1 MTLDRRGFLGA
12 LAGGA
17 GLLTLGA
24 CGSGSSNP
32 LSSAAPG
39 GGASS
44 SAPAGAIVVGSAN
57 FTENII
63 LGQIY
68 AQALTAKGVQA
79 SAANPVTS
87 REVYVKALQNGT
99 LSIVPDYTGN
109 LLLYFNQDATAKTAQ
124 QVLDALPAA
133 IGSLK
138 ILEPS
143 EASDQDTYVVTQ
155 ATAQKYGLS
164 SLADLAK
171 VKDLTLGGPA
181 EMPQRAYGPKGL
193 KKDYGVTVSH
203 FQSYSSLAVK
213 VKDMKDGKVD
223 VADFFTT
230 DSAISD
236 NGFVELKDP
245 KNLILPQQVIPLVTG
260 TVASND
266 TAVSALNA
274 VQKALSTDDLVS
286 LNKKVDNDH
295 MDASAVAKTW
305 LQSKSLL

>member
-24 CGSGSSNP
+24 CGGGNSDP
-32 LSSAAPG
+32 LSSAAPA

-44 SAPAGAIVVGSAN
+44 AAAGAIAVGSAD
-57 FTENII
+57 FTESMV
-63 LGQIY
+63 LGELYSQVL
-68 AQALTAKGVQA
+68 AGKGISSSVK
-79 SAANPVTS
+79 SGIGS
-87 REVYVKALQNGT
+87 RERYITALKGGAI
-99 LSIVPDYTGN
+99 SAVPDYTGN
-109 LLLYFNQDATAKTAQ
+109 LLLYFNQDATAKTAK

-143 EASDQDTYVVTQ
+143 SASDQDVYVVTQ
-155 ATAQKYGLS
+155 ATADKYSLS
-164 SLADLAK
+164 SLADLTK
-171 VKDLTLGGPA
+171 INNLTLGGPA

-193 KKDYGVTVSH
+193 KKDYGVTVSN

-213 VKDMKDGKVD
+213 VKDLKDGKVD

-230 DSAISD
+230 DSAISE
-236 NGFVELKDP
+236 NGFVQLKDP
-245 KNLILPQQVIPLVTG
+245 KNLILPQQVVPLVSAA
-260 TVASND
+260 VAGND

-274 VQKALSTDDLVS
+274 VQKMLTTDDLIA

-295 MDASAVAKTW
+295 LDPSAVAKTW
-305 LQSKSLL
+305 LQSNSLV